1 MAAPAALL
9 PILVIL
15 GLMLGLRWA
24 AGPAGLAGLLVAAP
38 LALFVFGWGDAAGIA
53 GVAAEA
59 GFATLTI
66 AWIIFPALLLHEL
79 QMATGATARIRAA
92 LARLSDD
99 PRIVAL
105 LIGWFFALF
114 AEGAAGFGTPVALAA
129 PLLVACGFDP
139 ARAVALALVG
149 HAAGVTFGAIGTPVL
164 PLVAARGVDPLAL
177 GAMLAL
183 LQAGLGW
190 TMALAVHRMAA
201 AEGGSAGPGWALLA
215 ASAFLLPALAIAQWV
230 GPELPT
236 LGGALAGGL
245 IFAAVLRRRQRA
257 APTADGAALVA
268 AMAPY
273 LLLLALILASRLVPP
288 VRQALSG
295 ILWAWSLPGGF
306 EGRVAPLS
314 HPGTLLLLALLA
326 AALWRGDGVAALR
339 GAAVRAAARLPGVLL
354 ALLAMLLLARL
365 MVHAGMIAAL
375 AEGAALSFGGA
386 WPLLAPAAG
395 ALGTFVTGSAT
406 ASNILLVEF
415 QAATAEALGLPLLL
429 MLAAQGIGAA
439 IGNAVCPHNVV
450 AGAATV
456 GLGGRET
463 GAILRRTMGPALL
476 YLTLAG
482 GLLLLG
488 VSLSRPS

>member
-1 MAAPAALL
+1 MAALAALL

-24 AGPAGLAGLLVAAP
+24 AGPAGVAGLLAAAP
-38 LALFVFGWGDAAGIA
+38 LALFVFGWGDGAGIA

-59 GFATLTI
+59 GFSALTI
-66 AWIIFPALLLHEL
+66 LWIIFPALLLHEL
-79 QMATGATARIRAA
+79 QLATGATARIRAA

-99 PRIVAL
+99 PRLVAL
-105 LIGWFFALF
+105 LIAWFFALF

-164 PLVAARGVDPLAL
+164 PLVAVRGVDPLAL
-177 GAMLAL
+177 GATLAL

-190 TMALAVHRMAA
+190 TMAVAVHRMASA
-201 AEGGSAGPGWALLA
+201 QGGSAGTVWALA
-215 ASAFLLPALAIAQWV
+215 AATAFLLPALAIAQWV

-236 LGGALAGGL
+236 LGGALVGGVV
-245 IFAAVLRRRQRA
+245 FALVLRRRQRGAPA
-257 APTADGAALVA
+257 AEGRALIAAA
-268 AMAPY
+268 APY

-288 VRQALSG
+288 LQQALSG
-295 ILWAWSLPGGF
+295 VVWAWSLPGGF
-306 EGRVAPLS
+306 EGRVAPLY

-326 AALWRGDGVAALR
+326 AAMWRGDGAAALR
-339 GAAVRAAARLPGVLL
+339 GAASRAASKLPGVLL

-365 MVHAGMIAAL
+365 MVHSGMIAAL
-375 AEGAALSFGGA
+375 AEGAAGFTGGA
-386 WPLLAPAAG
+386 WPVLAPAAG

-406 ASNILLVEF
+406 ASNILLADF

-429 MLAAQGIGAA
+429 MLAAQGLGAA

-463 GAILRRTMGPALL
+463 GAILRRTLGPALL
-476 YLTLAG
+476 YLALAG
-482 GLLLLG
+482 GALLG
-488 VSLSRPS
+488 VSLLQPP